1 MLGHLVR
8 QSGVRRLVALAL
20 CPWALATA
28 AQAQATTKPPSGI
41 YTCIDDRGRRITA
54 DRPIAECTDREQQ
67 VLNRD
72 GSLRSV
78 LPPTLTAEERAQR
91 EARERAAVEARAAQA
106 DAVRRDRNLMARYPN
121 EAAHSRAREAA
132 LDTVRLAMKATE
144 IRLRQLAAEAAPL
157 RDEAEFYEGRS
168 LPATLKAAI
177 DANEVAVEAQRAASA
192 NQVAELD
199 RINRLYDA
207 ELNRLRRLWAG
218 VVPGSL
224 GPLAANGTGVDG
236 AARDAAAKP

>member
-1 MLGHLVR
+1 MLGHLLR
-8 QSGVRRLVALAL
+8 QFGARRLAALAL

-41 YTCIDDRGRRITA
+41 YTCIDDKGRRITA

-72 GSLRSV
+72 GSLRTV

-91 EARERAAVEARAAQA
+91 EARDRAAAEARAAQA

-132 LDTVRLAMKATE
+132 LDTVRLAMKATD
-144 IRLRQLAAEAAPL
+144 IRLRQLAAEAVPL
-157 RDEAEFYEGRS
+157 RDEAEFYEGRT
-168 LPATLKAAI
+168 LPASLKSAI
-177 DANEVAVEAQRAASA
+177 EANEVAVEAQRSASA
-192 NQVAELD
+192 NQAAELD

-207 ELNRLRRLWAG
+207 ELDRLRRLWAG

-224 GPLAANGTGVDG
+224 GPLAANGAGTDG
-236 AARDAAAKP
+236 AARDSAAKP